1 MVGGRGGG
9 VTPATTNQ
17 HLGTERK
24 EEVES
29 LQYYVGFLR
38 ITCVMTLSEGDV
50 TSAQCNTE
58 VTDVTCD
65 FRADVAQQKCCN
77 TIHNY

>member
-1 MVGGRGGG
+1 MEEPVHNGWGKGGGG

-50 TSAQCNTE
+50 SAVQHQG
-58 VTDVTCD
+58 DGRD
-65 FRADVAQQKCCN
+65 LRLQS
-77 TIHNY
+77 